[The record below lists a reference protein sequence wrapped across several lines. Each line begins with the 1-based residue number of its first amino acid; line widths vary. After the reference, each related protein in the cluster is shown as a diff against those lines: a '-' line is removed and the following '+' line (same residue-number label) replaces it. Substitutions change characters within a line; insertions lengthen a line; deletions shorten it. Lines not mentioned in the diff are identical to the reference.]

1 MSRKPEEI
9 SSIIKKQIKDYKSK
23 IEMAETGTVV
33 LVGDGIARVYGLRE
47 CMASELLEFED
58 GSYGMAQNLETETVS
73 VAVLSDTNNIREG
86 TTVRRTGR
94 VLSVP
99 VGEELLGRVIVMAD
113 AAHAFGAQPL
123 RLKHPASSK
132 EKAYQSLCRQA
143 LRLLIV

>member
-9 SSIIKKQIKDYKSK
+9 SSIIKKQIKDYNSK

-73 VAVLSDTNNIREG
+73 VAILSDTNNIRE
-86 TTVRRTGR
+86 
-94 VLSVP
+94 
-99 VGEELLGRVIVMAD
+99 
-113 AAHAFGAQPL
+113 
-123 RLKHPASSK
+123 
-132 EKAYQSLCRQA
+132 
-143 LRLLIV
+143 